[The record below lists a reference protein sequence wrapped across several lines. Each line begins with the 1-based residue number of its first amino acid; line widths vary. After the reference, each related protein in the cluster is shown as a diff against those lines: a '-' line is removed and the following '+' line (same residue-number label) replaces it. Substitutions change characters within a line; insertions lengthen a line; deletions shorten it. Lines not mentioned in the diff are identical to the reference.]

1 MINYAEYMAEML
13 RCGWS
18 LNVYGPAAFLRI
30 VDAFVNKHKKSTKQR
45 CHFIAI
51 TAFQKEWRMNY
62 VHNEYMKI

>member
-30 VDAFVNKHKKSTKQR
+30 VGVLSINTMERTKQGY
-45 CHFIAI
+45 HFISI
-51 TAFQKEWRMNY
+51 TAFWKE
-62 VHNEYMKI
+62 